1 MTRRAAIY
9 TRISRDTEGEG
20 LGVARQLDACRALA
34 ERESL
39 TIVAEFSDNDV
50 SAYSGKARPGFADL
64 CDRLKVGDVDVVL
77 AWAPDRITRQPRE
90 LEDLIDLLD
99 STSTTVLTV
108 QAGPYDLSTPSGRMV
123 ARQLGT
129 VARFESEHKS
139 KRLRAKHEQLAAAGK
154 INGGGWRPFGFNDDR
169 LTIREDEAEALRWAV
184 GEIVSG
190 SSLRSVCKRMPTP
203 TTTGKA
209 WAPTP
214 LRRLL
219 ISPRIAGLREHRGE
233 IAADAVW
240 PAIVEREQWEL
251 CRLTLTD
258 PARKAKR
265 PPHRYL
271 LTGTLFDHHGRRFQA
286 WPSDN
291 GRRVYRTSADDS
303 GPGVAIDAEGL
314 EAMITEILSKWA
326 GLIVASGVTFITETP
341 TAGTGDLSVV
351 TNLEAEMSELA
362 RMHGEGAITLAEWM
376 AARRPLEDRL
386 AAARADLPKPGK
398 VLDISDYD
406 SLPDWPFERRRN
418 LVHGVFER
426 IVIHPGVR
434 GRNTFD
440 RSRVKV
446 KLRQPSRITFTT

>member
-1 MTRRAAIY
+1 MARRAAIY

-20 LGVARQLDACRALA
+20 LGVARQLDDCRALA
-34 ERESL
+34 KRDGMD
-39 TIVAEFSDNDV
+39 VVGEFSDNDV
-50 SAYSGKARPGFADL
+50 SAYSGKPRPGFADL
-64 CDRLKVGDVDVVL
+64 CDRLKAGDIDVVL
-77 AWAPDRITRQPRE
+77 AWHPDRITRRPRE
-90 LEDLIDLLD
+90 LEDLIDLLEA
-99 STSTTVLTV
+99 TSTTVQTV
-108 QAGPYDLSTPSGRMV
+108 QTGPYDLATPAGRMAARIVGSV
-123 ARQLGT
+123 ARH
-129 VARFESEHKS
+129 ESEHKS
-139 KRLRAKHEQLAAAGK
+139 ARLRRKHEQLAEAGK
-154 INGGGWRPFGFNDDR
+154 LSGGGWRPFGFDDDR
-169 LTIREDEAEALRWAV
+169 VTIRDDEAEALRWAV
-184 GEIVSG
+184 GEIVAG
-190 SSLRSVCKRMPTP
+190 ASLRSTCRRMPMP
-203 TTTGKA
+203 TTTGKTWSA
-209 WAPTP
+209 TS
-214 LRRLL
+214 LSRLL
-219 ISPRIAGLREHRGE
+219 RSPRIAGLREHRGE
-233 IAADAVW
+233 IAGPAVW

-314 EAMITEILSKWA
+314 EEMVIEILSAWA

-351 TNLEAEMSELA
+351 TALEAEMSELA
-362 RMHGEGAITLAEWM
+362 RLHGEGSITLAEWM

-446 KLRQPSRITFTT
+446 KLRQPS